1 MNVLTLKIPDD
12 LAAAMQ
18 ASSHQR
24 GLSKSAVVREA
35 LEASL
40 MRHAHGLAAAER
52 WLTQWRGQLA
62 KPPRTSA
69 GATTARPA
77 KPGKAAVDPRLAHLM
92 SKHAR

>member
-12 LAAAMQ
+12 LAAALQ

-24 GLSKSAVVREA
+24 GLSKSAVVRET

-40 MRHAHGLAAAER
+40 MRHAHGVAAAER

-69 GATTARPA
+69 GATTA

-92 SKHAR
+92 SKHVR